1 MVTIEQ
7 AKDAKATLESTI
19 SRALKAF
26 TDETGLRVDKIGVN
40 PIATLGGIISYYSI
54 DVDVSL

>member
-7 AKDAKATLESTI
+7 AKDAKAALGSTI
-19 SRALKAF
+19 SKALKAF
-26 TDETGLRVDKIGVN
+26 TDETGLRVDRISVN
-40 PIATLGGIISYYSI
+40 PIVTLGGIISYYSI

>member
-19 SRALKAF
+19 SKALKAF
-26 TDETGLRVDKIGVN
+26 TDETGLRVDRIDVN
-40 PIATLGGIISYYSI
+40 PIVTLGGIISYYNI